1 MSLTACEVEIPGY
14 DIVRLDRNRNGGEV
28 VVFIRGNISYIIR
41 QDLVIDSL
49 ELLCIEVRKQKSKP
63 FLIATWYRP
72 PNSSNDLFQK
82 FEHFLKLVDDENIEI
97 IIAGDL
103 NCNFLESPKAKVNY
117 M

>member
-1 MSLTACEVEIPGY
+1 ME
-14 DIVRLDRNRNGGEV
+14 VRLQYLFGE
-28 VVFIRGNISYIIR
+28 INHIR

-49 ELLCIEVRKQKSKP
+49 ELLCIEVRKQTC
-63 FLIATWYRP
+63 LIATWYRP

-103 NCNFLESPKAKVNY
+103 NCNFLESPKGQVTCKLLDIMNIY
-117 M
+117 QLQQHGYQFMFR